1 VWMNLE
7 KIANL
12 KYVVRS
18 GWVIRGVPNSVAET
32 VAAHTFE
39 VMLISMYLADGLRRG
54 CADVDVEKVMKM
66 SLLHDVPE
74 VMVGDV
80 VKLVK
85 ARAPELFTKIEL
97 EVAQQLNLSSY
108 VDLLDDLSKGL
119 TLEARI
125 VKLSDVLATY
135 LQGIRYL
142 KTGYEDVEEI
152 VLNSKTTIEEMIN
165 SWLPEGCKPL
175 LKNMLSNID
184 VTL

>member
-1 VWMNLE
+1 MNLG

-39 VMLISMYLADGLRRG
+39 VMLISMYLADGLRG
-54 CADVDVEKVMKM
+54 ECADIDVEKVMKM

-97 EVAQQLNLSSY
+97 EVAQQLNLSKY
-108 VDLLDDLSKGL
+108 VDLLEELSRGH

-125 VKLSDVLATY
+125 VKLSDILATY

-142 KTGYEDVEEI
+142 KTGYEDVGEI
-152 VLNSKTTIEEMIN
+152 VLNSRTTIAEMIN
-165 SWLPEGCKPL
+165 SWAPEGCRSL
-175 LKNMLSNID
+175 LKNLLSNID
-184 VTL
+184 VTV